1 MHSQGGETS
10 IQDSYSRWGVK
21 GSNEVSEGLTAVYR
35 YEEGL
40 DLATTTLSDN
50 NRLSYVGLSGG
61 FGTVTMGRIWSAAY
75 NHVGA
80 LTDTGIHNAPNASTG
95 SRTSNALSY
104 SASTGP
110 VSFQIDANMNAKEG
124 SKRSVDMAQL
134 GMSFDTGAA
143 KIGLAFVNSKSES
156 DSMRMSGIGV
166 SVPVGG
172 LTLYSSWTEKKVT
185 TFATM
190 GKPAVTASGT
200 TSVTIP
206 GREAVMIAEREEF
219 TIPAQTEIDIDARGA
234 IEVPGEII
242 IPDGGAIATA
252 VAATP
257 ERCLIVRY
265 AGAEFRQEQVLHP
278 TSDRP
283 LFWRTALPVGQT
295 RPVWNQEE
303 HLADTTTNSAI
314 GAGDPV
320 MRENRDVV
328 IRAREGDSPITGEDV
343 LGFRYATEPITRS
356 AIDPDTGLIEFSCGA
371 NSEGTQPPGEGET
384 DPIPFIAARIYQPAV
399 SNVVG
404 IEAGERDEVDGARG
418 EIKVSER
425 EEFTIPGQTEIDI
438 KASGPQIIEGT
449 VQVVLTPADPATPEK
464 TVKTRHMHA
473 GVSGPLGDTGM
484 SFAVNVANHPD
495 SKDGIGENPW
505 NFNVSKSL
513 GGGASLAF
521 EYVDYDE
528 SDDNEALLRLKV
540 DF

>member
-61 FGTVTMGRIWSAAY
+61 FGTVTMGRIWSASY
-75 NHVGA
+75 NHLGA
-80 LTDTGIHNAPNASTG
+80 LTDTGIHNAPNTSTS

-110 VSFQIDANMNAKEG
+110 VSFQIDANMNAKEE

-156 DSMRMSGIGV
+156 DSTRMSGIGV

-185 TFATM
+185 TFATPGTP
-190 GKPAVTASGT
+190 GKDATPPRCQVVRYANATFGTKIETDTNDKPLYWKTEPPSDGSARASSDEKSTEVTNWPVLVEDRNKVIRDPNAQGNNDVLKIPKSDPGPEVYRETTGRTWNSNKGVYDYKCGSSSSGT
-200 TSVTIP
+200 QNVEGNP
-206 GREAVMIAEREEF
+206 VPFIAERTFQSATAAVEAD
-219 TIPAQTEIDIDARGA
+219 PDDPA
-234 IEVPGEII
+234 IE
-242 IPDGGAIATA
+242 
-252 VAATP
+252 
-257 ERCLIVRY
+257 
-265 AGAEFRQEQVLHP
+265 
-278 TSDRP
+278 
-283 LFWRTALPVGQT
+283 
-295 RPVWNQEE
+295 
-303 HLADTTTNSAI
+303 
-314 GAGDPV
+314 
-320 MRENRDVV
+320 
-328 IRAREGDSPITGEDV
+328 EDK
-343 LGFRYATEPITRS
+343 S
-356 AIDPDTGLIEFSCGA
+356 MKS
-371 NSEGTQPPGEGET
+371 
-384 DPIPFIAARIYQPAV
+384 
-399 SNVVG
+399 
-404 IEAGERDEVDGARG
+404 
-418 EIKVSER
+418 
-425 EEFTIPGQTEIDI
+425 
-438 KASGPQIIEGT
+438 
-449 VQVVLTPADPATPEK
+449 
-464 TVKTRHMHA
+464 RHMHA

-521 EYVDYDE
+521 EYVDYDKRY
-528 SDDNEALLRLKV
+528 DNEALLRLKV

>member
-61 FGTVTMGRIWSAAY
+61 FGTVTMGRIWSASY

-80 LTDTGIHNAPNASTG
+80 LTDTGIHNAPNTSTS

-110 VSFQIDANMNAKEG
+110 VSFQIDANMNVKEG

-143 KIGLAFVNSKSES
+143 KIGLAFANSKSES
-156 DSMRMSGIGV
+156 DSKRMSGIGV

-172 LTLYSSWTEKKVT
+172 LTLYGSWTEKKVT
-185 TFATM
+185 TFATPGTP
-190 GKPAVTASGT
+190 GKDATPPRCLVVRYANAKFGKKIKTNSDNELVYYTTAPPTSGERTDFSESTEVTDWPVLIDDRTKVIRDSNAQGNNDVLMKTFHEPKKSWNSDDGLYDYKCGSNSPATQVVEGNP
-200 TSVTIP
+200 VP
-206 GREAVMIAEREEF
+206 FIAERTF
-219 TIPAQTEIDIDARGA
+219 QPATAAVEADPDDPA
-234 IEVPGEII
+234 IE
-242 IPDGGAIATA
+242 
-252 VAATP
+252 
-257 ERCLIVRY
+257 
-265 AGAEFRQEQVLHP
+265 
-278 TSDRP
+278 
-283 LFWRTALPVGQT
+283 
-295 RPVWNQEE
+295 
-303 HLADTTTNSAI
+303 
-314 GAGDPV
+314 
-320 MRENRDVV
+320 
-328 IRAREGDSPITGEDV
+328 EDK
-343 LGFRYATEPITRS
+343 S
-356 AIDPDTGLIEFSCGA
+356 MKS
-371 NSEGTQPPGEGET
+371 
-384 DPIPFIAARIYQPAV
+384 
-399 SNVVG
+399 
-404 IEAGERDEVDGARG
+404 
-418 EIKVSER
+418 
-425 EEFTIPGQTEIDI
+425 
-438 KASGPQIIEGT
+438 
-449 VQVVLTPADPATPEK
+449 
-464 TVKTRHMHA
+464 RHMHA

-521 EYVDYDE
+521 EYVDYDKKY
-528 SDDNEALLRLKV
+528 DNEALLRLKV

>member
-40 DLATTTLSDN
+40 DLAITTLRDN

-61 FGTVTMGRIWSAAY
+61 FGTVTMGRIWSASY
-75 NHVGA
+75 NHLGA
-80 LTDTGIHNAPNASTG
+80 LTDTGIHNAPNTSTSG
-95 SRTSNALSY
+95 RTSNALSY

-110 VSFQIDANMNAKEG
+110 VSFQIDANMNEKEE

-185 TFATM
+185 TFAT
-190 GKPAVTASGT
+190 PDREVLVRVWNPGT
-200 TSVTIP
+200 K
-206 GREAVMIAEREEF
+206 
-219 TIPAQTEIDIDARGA
+219 AQS
-234 IEVPGEII
+234 
-242 IPDGGAIATA
+242 ATHA
-252 VAATP
+252 LCKT
-257 ERCLIVRY
+257 VRY
-265 AGAEFRQEQVLHP
+265 ANAAFPMMDVTDDEGTTISTP
-278 TSDRP
+278 
-283 LFWRTALPVGQT
+283 
-295 RPVWNQEE
+295 
-303 HLADTTTNSAI
+303 DTT
-314 GAGDPV
+314 
-320 MRENRDVV
+320 RVV
-328 IRAREGDSPITGEDV
+328 QNPDIDEPLEIVGTSYRFATLSERTIDSMTGVVTEGMPSCQDSSLAPGIDGIALRT
-343 LGFRYATEPITRS
+343 LEPAS
-356 AIDPDTGLIEFSCGA
+356 
-371 NSEGTQPPGEGET
+371 
-384 DPIPFIAARIYQPAV
+384 PAV
-399 SNVVG
+399 QEVPPSVNVVT
-404 IEAGERDEVDGARG
+404 RTVDGMA
-418 EIKVSER
+418 
-425 EEFTIPGQTEIDI
+425 
-438 KASGPQIIEGT
+438 
-449 VQVVLTPADPATPEK
+449 EK
-464 TVKTRHMHA
+464 TMKTRHMHA
-473 GVSGPLGDTGM
+473 GVSGSLGDTGM

>member
-61 FGTVTMGRIWSAAY
+61 FGTVTMGRIWSASY
-75 NHVGA
+75 NHLGA
-80 LTDTGIHNAPNASTG
+80 LTDTGIHNAPNTSTS

-110 VSFQIDANMNAKEG
+110 VSFQIDANMNVKEG

-143 KIGLAFVNSKSES
+143 KIGLAFVNSKTNL
-156 DSMRMSGIGV
+156 DSMKMSGIGM
-166 SVPVGG
+166 SIPVGG
-172 LTLYSSWTEKKVT
+172 LNLYSSWSEKKVT
-185 TFATM
+185 TFAT
-190 GKPAVTASGT
+190 PDREVLQSTRHAV
-200 TSVTIP
+200 
-206 GREAVMIAEREEF
+206 
-219 TIPAQTEIDIDARGA
+219 
-234 IEVPGEII
+234 
-242 IPDGGAIATA
+242 
-252 VAATP
+252 
-257 ERCLIVRY
+257 CKKVRY
-265 AGAEFRQEQVLHP
+265 ANAAFPMV
-278 TSDRP
+278 D
-283 LFWRTALPVGQT
+283 
-295 RPVWNQEE
+295 
-303 HLADTTTNSAI
+303 
-314 GAGDPV
+314 
-320 MRENRDVV
+320 
-328 IRAREGDSPITGEDV
+328 
-343 LGFRYATEPITRS
+343 
-356 AIDPDTGLIEFSCGA
+356 
-371 NSEGTQPPGEGET
+371 ET
-384 DPIPFIAARIYQPAV
+384 DDEGNTISKEDKTRVVQNPD
-399 SNVVG
+399 SN
-404 IEAGERDEVDGARG
+404 EPLA
-418 EIKVSER
+418 
-425 EEFTIPGQTEIDI
+425 
-438 KASGPQIIEGT
+438 IEGT
-449 VQVVLTPADPATPEK
+449 SYLFATLSERTIDSMTGVVTEGMPSCQNSSPAPGIDGVVLRTLEQSSPAVQKGMPKETMK
-464 TVKTRHMHA
+464 SRHMHA

-528 SDDNEALLRLKV
+528 SDDNESLLRLKV